1 VLGVL
6 ALAYSGVCVAC
17 FLLVESCGDSQ
28 FAWYRYLVLVGGAI
42 ALAIA
47 LIAGFGKED
56 RSSWIWVP
64 IVVASPFVGPRH
76 RLLRRTPRRVHR
88 PVRTLLSLA
97 LG

>member
-6 ALAYSGVCVAC
+6 ALAYVGVCVAC

-28 FAWYRYLVLVGGAI
+28 FDWYRYLVLVGGAI

-47 LIAGFGKED
+47 LIAGFGKEG

-64 IVVASPFVGPRH
+64 IVVASPFVGLVIAFFAGLQGEFSGQCGRY
-76 RLLRRTPRRVHR
+76 
-88 PVRTLLSLA
+88 
-97 LG
+97 